1 VYTVY
6 KKDGDAYSLVGF
18 VTAYQFYAYPDKI
31 RYRISQFFIV
41 PPCQRQGH
49 GQALYEMVYERRVA
63 DANVVEVT
71 VEDPNDDFQGMRD
84 VCDVKRLISKGAFEG
99 MSGSVEGGVMET
111 YRKEFKLNKVR
122 RDTYCVETNAAM
134 RRDCN
139 VE

>member
-1 VYTVY
+1 MYTVY

-41 PPCQRQGH
+41 PPCQRMGH
-49 GQALYEMVYERRVA
+49 GQVLYEMIYGRQCGDGKVA
-63 DANVVEVT
+63 EIT

-84 VCDVKRLISKGAFEG
+84 VSDVKGLIKSGAFEG
-99 MSGSVEGGVMET
+99 CKGSVESVVVEK

-122 RDTYCVETNAAM
+122 TLCFNQ
-134 RRDCN
+134 
-139 VE
+139 